1 MIGVGVDYML
11 NVSNLMMG
19 YDPERKYDVQLLF
32 GPAAMMRSSSSRE
45 TSDEEL
51 NKGKTL
57 FGAELGTQLSYRV
70 ASRFQVFAEPKVRFL
85 SGNGLLRQS
94 NVQGKDLI
102 TSLVIGTNFRF

>member
-1 MIGVGVDYML
+1 
-11 NVSNLMMG
+11 MMG

-32 GPAAMMRSSSSRE
+32 GPVATMRSGSSRE

-57 FGAELGTQLSYRV
+57 FGLSLGSQLSYQV
-70 ASRFQVFAEPKVRFL
+70 APHFKVFAEPKVRFL

-94 NVQGKDLI
+94 TIQGKDII
-102 TSLVIGTNFRF
+102 TSLTFGTSYSF